1 MLYFISSYFLV
12 SRVGVVSSDGLHSAI
27 QSINAVF
34 MICFEP
40 VVILYYIIKRLIY
53 EYI

>member
-12 SRVGVVSSDGLHSAI
+12 SRVVSSDGLHSAI

-34 MICFEP
+34 MIFFEP